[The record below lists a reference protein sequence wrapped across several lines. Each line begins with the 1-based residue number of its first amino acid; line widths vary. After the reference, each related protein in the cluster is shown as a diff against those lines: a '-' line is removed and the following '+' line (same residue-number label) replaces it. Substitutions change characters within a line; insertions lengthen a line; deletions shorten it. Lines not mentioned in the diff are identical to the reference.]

1 MGQHKLLALLVT
13 IAFGLGAFPDDL
25 AAATPYDYLKEFCA
39 LGERVPGSL
48 KHRQAMR
55 FIATRLGEAEI
66 DSFDHRGI
74 RYFNIYRRYAGEGP
88 AIGLGVHWDS
98 YRGCPGANDGGS
110 GVALLLKLADTL
122 DRVPPR
128 RPVHLL
134 FFDGEDVNQAECLGS
149 NHFASSCV
157 SQYSFILILDML
169 GDRNLT
175 IFKEGNSYQFFP
187 ALVDSIWAIGEDA
200 ATGYFRVMVKY
211 YITDD
216 HIPLIKYGIR
226 AIDIID
232 FDYAP
237 YWHTADDTIDK
248 CSAESLDA
256 VYRFLLSLMY
266 GTGSE

>member
-1 MGQHKLLALLVT
+1 MGQHKFLILPVAIALGLSAFDTELV
-13 IAFGLGAFPDDL
+13 
-25 AAATPYDYLKEFCA
+25 AATPYDYLKEFCA
-39 LGERVPGSL
+39 LGERVPGSSG
-48 KHRQAMR
+48 HRQAMR
-55 FIATRLGEAEI
+55 YIATQLGKAEI

-74 RYFNIYRRYAGEGP
+74 RYFNLYRRYAGEGP
-88 AIGLGVHWDS
+88 TIGLGVHWDS

-122 DRVPPR
+122 DRNPPR

-149 NHFASSCV
+149 NHFASACV
-157 SQYSFILILDML
+157 SQYSFILILDMV
-169 GDRNLT
+169 GDRELT
-175 IFKEGNSYQFFP
+175 IYKEGNSYQFFTT
-187 ALVDSIWAIGEDA
+187 LVDSIWAIGAETAPDC
-200 ATGYFRVMVKY
+200 FRSEVKY

-216 HIPLIKYGIR
+216 HIPLIKYGMR

-256 VYRFLLSLMY
+256 IFRFLLSLMY